1 MEVWILAAP
10 WILGI
15 FGTFIGSFLNVCIH
29 RMPSHRSIVWPGSAC
44 PACGAPIKAWQNV
57 PILSWIAL
65 RGRCASCRAPIALRY
80 PLIEALTGATWVIA
94 WLRFGPTWDLAAAL
108 VFLSMLI
115 VLFFTDLDER
125 ILPDLITLPG
135 TAAGLAFAFARA
147 ATWPIGEGGWGP
159 PLTALGIAAAT
170 AVFAAGSFWLVGRLW
185 KLVRPGLDSA
195 MGLGDVKMMAM
206 VGAFLGPMPTLLT
219 VFLGSMLGTL
229 VFVAVRLLAGVLRP
243 EPAGEGPRGAIARGL
258 ETAGFLVEGE
268 GAGLQDQI
276 PFGSFLA
283 LGAALSCLWGE
294 RIIAAY
300 LAFTG
305 LKP

>member
-1 MEVWILAAP
+1 
-10 WILGI
+10 
-15 FGTFIGSFLNVCIH
+15 
-29 RMPSHRSIVWPGSAC
+29 
-44 PACGAPIKAWQNV
+44 
-57 PILSWIAL
+57 
-65 RGRCASCRAPIALRY
+65 
-80 PLIEALTGATWVIA
+80 
-94 WLRFGPTWDLAAAL
+94 
-108 VFLSMLI
+108 
-115 VLFFTDLDER
+115 
-125 ILPDLITLPG
+125 
-135 TAAGLAFAFARA
+135 
-147 ATWPIGEGGWGP
+147 
-159 PLTALGIAAAT
+159 
-170 AVFAAGSFWLVGRLW
+170 
-185 KLVRPGLDSA
+185 
-195 MGLGDVKMMAM
+195 
-206 VGAFLGPMPTLLT
+206 

-229 VFVAVRLLAGVLRP
+229 VFVAVRLLAGMLRP